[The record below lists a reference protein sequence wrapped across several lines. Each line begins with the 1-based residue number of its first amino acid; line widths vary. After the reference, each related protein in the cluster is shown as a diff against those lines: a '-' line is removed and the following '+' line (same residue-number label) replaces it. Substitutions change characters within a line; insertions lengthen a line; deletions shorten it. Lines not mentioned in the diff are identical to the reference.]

1 MSKESRRPAPVLGA
15 ILLLALAIRLWG
27 LTVQSLWYDEGFS
40 VHLAGQSW
48 GKILFGELNLP
59 PLYHLLLGL
68 WIRLA
73 GYGEFAVRYLSVWW
87 GLLIVALGGLLATRL
102 VGRRAGAFTAL
113 LLAVSPIEVWY
124 AQETRMYA
132 MLGAL
137 TLVSSCLLARLLASP
152 LADWRGD
159 KGGDRRRWLLYALA
173 NIAAIYTHYYAALVL
188 AAQAVWVLLYLCR
201 SRDPKV
207 ARAWL
212 LAQAALVVALLP
224 WLPVL
229 WGQWRAANT
238 TYWPGRLN
246 LQFVAR
252 NTALGFAGAG
262 LTVSNEVALR
272 LAIAILALAALG
284 SLVGL
289 ARPSQRW
296 GTLAL
301 VLLVIVPFAIFYL
314 LVRDRPKFSP
324 RYLLPIVPPLLALAA
339 QPLAALWPQGR
350 RWHEWGR
357 MGLALLLAAG
367 VALSSAR
374 VATAAVRDTSVGRD
388 DLRGAAAYL
397 SEAVGGNEAVVLL
410 SGHLEPAFTYY
421 YHRSNCYPIPP
432 HYTPSPSVDDVL
444 TPAILADLNRILE
457 GRQGVWFVLWQ
468 DDVVDPNGLVLTAF
482 DLVATQVPVPAGFR
496 GLRLRH
502 YVFPAGTR
510 LPEDIFRRNPLNAA
524 IGGGEILLRGCTLPS
539 APVPAGGE
547 ATFTLLWDATAAIH
561 DEYGLSLRVFDEQGE
576 QRGGADSRLAGF
588 MYPTTRWRPGLVVGS
603 HRVRL
608 PIDLPPGDYEVR
620 AVVYRQSDGANWTV
634 PLGRFQVGRALHQPA
649 PGELDIQHPLNLSLG
664 EFELLGYGLFPEQAT
679 LGQTVHLTVFL
690 RARER
695 PRSRSQLSLWLAG
708 QLWQRFA
715 LPEST
720 AAMEPGD
727 VFALQYPLTVPREAP
742 AGQQPLAMA
751 LGTADGQPTGSP
763 QVLGRLD
770 VAATQHL
777 FDVPASIQSPQ
788 HFTLGDGVR
797 FLGYDLQGGSLRAG
811 EALHLTLYW
820 QCLRPMDTSY
830 TVFTHVLDS
839 QSKVWG
845 QVDRIPL
852 GEARPTTGWLPGEVF
867 VDSYE
872 IPVRADAP
880 PGTYAVEVGMYDAAT
895 GVRLAVRDEQGRA
908 MADDRVLLTT
918 LELGR

>member
-1 MSKESRRPAPVLGA
+1 MLSKESRRSVVALGA
-15 ILLLALAIRLWG
+15 TLVLAFATRLWG
-27 LTVQSLWYDEGFS
+27 LTAQSLWYDEGLS
-40 VHLAGQSW
+40 VRTALLSWDRILTAG
-48 GKILFGELNLP
+48 FDHP
-59 PLYHLLLGL
+59 PLYHLLLGA
-68 WIRLA
+68 WVRLA

-87 GLLIVALGGLLATRL
+87 GLLIVALGGVLATRL
-102 VGRRAGAFTAL
+102 VDRRAGAFAAL
-113 LLAVSPIEVWY
+113 FLAVSPIEVWY

-137 TLVSSCLLARLLASP
+137 SLASSYLLARLLAAPASGNGRDERGGW
-152 LADWRGD
+152 LA
-159 KGGDRRRWLLYALA
+159 YALV
-173 NIAAIYTHYYAALVL
+173 NIASVYTHYYAALVL
-188 AAQAVWVLLYLCR
+188 AAQAVWVALHGVKWGDWKAVR
-201 SRDPKV
+201 G
-207 ARAWL
+207 WL
-212 LAQAALVVALLP
+212 LAQAALVAALLP

-238 TYWPGRLN
+238 TYWPGQLN
-246 LQFVAR
+246 LPFVAQ
-252 NTALGFAGAG
+252 NTVLGFAGAG
-262 LTVSNEVALR
+262 LTVSNEGALR
-272 LAIAILALAALG
+272 LAVAILALAALG
-284 SLVGL
+284 LAMGL
-289 ARPSQRW
+289 AQPSRRW

-324 RYLLPIVPPLLALAA
+324 RYLLAIVPPLLALAA
-339 QPLAALWPQGR
+339 EPLAELWPKAPR
-350 RWHEWGR
+350 RWYGLAGA
-357 MGLALLLAAG
+357 GLALLVAAG

-374 VATAAVRDTSVGRD
+374 IATAAARDTSIGRD

-397 SEAVGGNEAVVLL
+397 SQAVGGDEAVILL

-444 TPAILADLNRILE
+444 TPGILTDLNRALD
-457 GRQGVWFVLWQ
+457 GRRGVWLVLWQ
-468 DDVVDPNGLVLTAF
+468 DEVVDPNSLVLTAL
-482 DLVATQVPVPAGFR
+482 DLAATQVPVPVSFR

-510 LPEDIFRRNPLNAA
+510 LSEGLFARSPLNAA
-524 IGGGEILLRGCTLPS
+524 IGGGEIILRGCTLPS
-539 APVPAGGE
+539 TPVPAGGE
-547 ATFTLLWDATAAIH
+547 ATFTLLWEATAAIH

-576 QRGGADSRLAGF
+576 QRSTADSRPAGF

-608 PIDLPPGDYEVR
+608 PIDLPPGDYQVR
-620 AVVYRQSDGANWTV
+620 AVVYRRSDGSNWTV
-634 PLGRFQVGRALHQPA
+634 PLGRFQVGRALRQPA
-649 PGELDIQHPLNLSLG
+649 PAELKIQHPLSLPLG
-664 EFELLGYGLFPEQAT
+664 EYELLGYGLFPEQAT
-679 LGQTVHLTVFL
+679 LGQTVHLTLFL

-695 PRSRSQLSLWLAG
+695 PRGRLQLSLWLGG
-708 QLWQRFA
+708 QPWQRFA
-715 LPEST
+715 LPASS

-727 VFALQYPLTVPREAP
+727 VFALQYPLVVPRETP
-742 AGQQPLAMA
+742 AGPQPLAVA
-751 LGTADGQPTGSP
+751 VEAADGQPAAAS
-763 QVLGRLD
+763 QVLGQLD
-770 VAATQHL
+770 VVVTQHL
-777 FDVPASIQSPQ
+777 LEVPAGIRNPQ

-797 FLGYDLQGGSLRAG
+797 FLGYDLQGGSLRPG

-830 TVFTHVLDS
+830 TVFTHVLDR

-852 GEARPTTGWLPGEVF
+852 GEARPTTGWLPGEVL

-872 IPVRADAP
+872 IPLRSDAP
-880 PGTYAVEVGMYDAAT
+880 PGTYAIEVGMYDATT

-908 MADDRVLLTT
+908 MADDRILLTT